1 MHESACTMEKTKVY
15 RNLDIDLLFFDSNRF
30 SDYQHVL
37 LSPDNVRL
45 TAILNEMN
53 GVLATQKSKRAS
65 EKIEY
70 SDVFTFDERLRASN
84 IETYDYIQHNYL
96 ENGRIVN
103 HPDFEI
109 LQYVMLY
116 ACTAI
121 NRDKFYYKFVY
132 NPPDQFTSIFSV
144 FYDKW
149 NDAGS
154 FEIETFN
161 PYEPYCQDPGIEQ
174 GIYYILLANSFL
186 KSILQNLDNLK
197 SRNEYSEELETD
209 RMFLEGALRNAES
222 GRWKAVIRITP

>member
-1 MHESACTMEKTKVY
+1 MEKKKVY

-30 SDYQHVL
+30 LDYQEAL
-37 LSPDNVRL
+37 LSPDNGRL

-53 GVLATQKSKRAS
+53 GVLTRHKSKRAS
-65 EKIEY
+65 DKVEY
-70 SDVFTFDERLRASN
+70 SDVFTFDEQLKESS

-103 HPDFEI
+103 RPDFEI

-121 NRDKFYYKFVY
+121 NKDKFYYNFVY
-132 NPPDQFTSIFSV
+132 NPPSQFTSVFSV

-161 PYEPYCQDPGIEQ
+161 PYEPYCQDPGIEE
-174 GIYYILLANSFL
+174 GIHYIVLTNSFL
-186 KSILQNLDNLK
+186 KSILQNLENLK
-197 SRNEYSEELETD
+197 SRNEYSEGLEND

-222 GRWKAVIRITP
+222 GKWKAIIRIAP

>member
-1 MHESACTMEKTKVY
+1 MHESACTMEKKKVY

-30 SDYQHVL
+30 LDYQEAL
-37 LSPDNVRL
+37 LSPDNGRL

-53 GVLATQKSKRAS
+53 GVLTRHKSKRAS
-65 EKIEY
+65 DKVEY
-70 SDVFTFDERLRASN
+70 SDVFTFDEQLKESS

-103 HPDFEI
+103 RPDFEI

-121 NRDKFYYKFVY
+121 NKDKFYYNFVY
-132 NPPDQFTSIFSV
+132 NPPSQFTSVFSV

-161 PYEPYCQDPGIEQ
+161 PYEPYCQDPGIEE
-174 GIYYILLANSFL
+174 GIHYIVLTNSFL
-186 KSILQNLDNLK
+186 KSILQNLENLK
-197 SRNEYSEELETD
+197 SRNEYSEGLEND

-222 GRWKAVIRITP
+222 GKWKAIIRIAP